1 MGWSIS
7 IHLITMDKMKQQY
20 WIQFLLNRMWTKQD
34 FSSGRSVFLSIW
46 SGARHETS
54 LEVILYHNKR
64 DAPLNMPQKKSW
76 RMCPRSDYWRL
87 TFLYKTFITCSWS
100 FGKKRLCWWF
110 FVPENKKNLQAQMK
124 LKAHCRK
131 S

>member
-76 RMCPRSDYWRL
+76 RMCSRSDYWRL
-87 TFLYKTFITCSWS
+87 AFLYKFRGNCGCTHIAARTPRRLNAWS
-100 FGKKRLCWWF
+100 CALQFS
-110 FVPENKKNLQAQMK
+110 VPHPLRE
-124 LKAHCRK
+124 RY
-131 S
+131 